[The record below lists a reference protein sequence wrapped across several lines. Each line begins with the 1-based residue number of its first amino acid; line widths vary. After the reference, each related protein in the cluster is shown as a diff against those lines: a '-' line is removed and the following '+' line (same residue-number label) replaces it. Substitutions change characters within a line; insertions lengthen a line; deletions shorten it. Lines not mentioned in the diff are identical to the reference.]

1 MPFIQN
7 QPCALYSQVEPGT
20 AIVTSAVLYLIN
32 IIFSAV
38 SKKHLNKH
46 CLVLIL
52 PSGITYSV
60 AGATITSCV
69 RDREPINYAD
79 TNQLSPNCTSVY
91 CHIWKHTME
100 KSQTGD
106 GTPINCADTNESM
119 IPPSISE
126 ISGCGA
132 FCEED
137 LGILVVG
144 LICQSLLQ
152 LNHKTR
158 SSANEVNHCG

>member
-69 RDREPINYAD
+69 RDREAINYAD
-79 TNQLSPNCTSVY
+79 TNQLSPICPTVF
-91 CHIWKHTME
+91 CHIWRKVQQE
-100 KSQTGD
+100 TGS
-106 GTPINCADTNESM
+106 N
-119 IPPSISE
+119 
-126 ISGCGA
+126 
-132 FCEED
+132 
-137 LGILVVG
+137 
-144 LICQSLLQ
+144 Q
-152 LNHKTR
+152 L
-158 SSANEVNHCG
+158 C